1 MTDIEDFSTTNY
13 KLLLTLTGK
22 INCEKVQLLAKER
35 LEGIYTNEEVK
46 KKIEIISSFVTFKN
60 IEDIKYE
67 GRDFRWNTEWNTI
80 KFKLEGGVKTR
91 KRHGKEKEEKVP
103 GFIEIGYADQDG
115 KRFKITKKG
124 VGRVFAYYLQVEWN
138 RNESNLISE

>member
-1 MTDIEDFSTTNY
+1 LTDIEDFSTTNY

-91 KRHGKEKEEKVP
+91 KRHGKEKEEKVS
-103 GFIEIGYADQDG
+103 G
-115 KRFKITKKG
+115 
-124 VGRVFAYYLQVEWN
+124 
-138 RNESNLISE
+138 